1 MKSITLLSLVAAL
14 LVAVAAAG
22 PAGAIVPPKNCHTI
36 KVGSKSYQVK
46 ADIRCKRARK
56 YARRYLAGNGAPDG
70 WSCQRYSRSETN
82 IAFKG
87 TRGQRSV
94 FAIRR

>member
-1 MKSITLLSLVAAL
+1 MFALHAAPS
-14 LVAVAAAG
+14 
-22 PAGAIVPPKNCHTI
+22 PAPVPPKNCGTMQV
-36 KVGSKSYQVK
+36 KGNGYQVK
-46 ADIRCKRARK
+46 ADIRCKRARR

-82 IAFKG
+82 IAFKCN
-87 TRGQRSV
+87 RGKRSV